1 MLESRSSEA
10 KSSVD
15 RWATSASSKRLN
27 RGANRARN
35 IDRQKVAFEPSAP
48 GALSTFVI
56 FHARTHM
63 EDNDV
68 THHKPA
74 QSAKSQCF

>member
-1 MLESRSSEA
+1 VSL
-10 KSSVD
+10 
-15 RWATSASSKRLN
+15 KRLD
-27 RGANRARN
+27 RAANGARN

-48 GALSTFVI
+48 GASGTFVD

-63 EDNDV
+63 EDNEV

-74 QSAKSQCF
+74 QMAKSQCF